1 MPCERRALLLLS
13 VAITTA
19 AATAAHAER
28 PPAAPPAPVSAELL
42 EFLGS
47 FETSRGKAVDPLW
60 FLDDGKPAKAAD
72 SKTAP
77 EARMPGAATPAETK
91 P

>member
-1 MPCERRALLLLS
+1 MPCERRALLLS

-19 AATAAHAER
+19 AANAAHAER
-28 PPAAPPAPVSAELL
+28 PPAAPSAPVSAELL

-47 FETSRGKAVDPLW
+47 FETSGGKAVDPLW
-60 FLDDGKPAKAAD
+60 FLDDGKPAKAD
-72 SKTAP
+72 SRTAP
-77 EARMPGAATPAETK
+77 AARTPGAATPAETK